1 MTIKKAQRLGVK
13 DEVVGAGCH
22 DSIPRFAVCI
32 LNHWTSFQCA
42 MHTRPGTPKIQPI
55 TKHHSKKKNPSAHPM
70 CCAYKATPNSLVLAI
85 IVSISSLSRL
95 ICCAMLPALSNHD
108 AERVHAF
115 VQQNMHYYPIFNR
128 WMDATQK
135 RITGRLFFWQAE
147 DHYAWRDLMSA
158 MMQSGI
164 VTAVHEASSP
174 SISSNPPSVHTSNVQ
189 PGPLPSPLVATSCT
203 ASTPNV
209 QFEGPIPTP
218 GSLSFTMPL
227 SSSAVASP
235 GVHRM
240 AVNYTPTPLL
250 SEAQPYFPP
259 YLPMPPQNVP
269 NQPWFDPSS
278 HQSFARIPPPGSGQ
292 LELNPHMNPTFG
304 QPASSAS
311 RALGSANVIAQP
323 ISPDTHGAEA
333 RKKRQR
339 EPHLD
344 LNAGASD
351 DGHAEKRARCTQSKE
366 EIDKQRRERYQEV
379 RDEVNKQR
387 RERYKQLYA
396 QKKDSINARRRER
409 YQEANKDNINE
420 QRRQRYQEADTDNIN
435 EHRRQ
440 RYHEADKDNIHE
452 ERRQR
457 YQEADKDNINEQR
470 RERYPE
476 AKDNINEQ
484 RRERYP
490 EAKDNINEQRR
501 ERYPEA

>member
-55 TKHHSKKKNPSAHPM
+55 TKHHSRKKNPSAHPM

-95 ICCAMLPALSNHD
+95 ICCAMLPTLSNHD

-115 VQQNMHYYPIFNR
+115 VQQNMHYYPIFNC

-158 MMQSGI
+158 MMQLGI

-189 PGPLPSPLVATSCT
+189 PGPLPS
-203 ASTPNV
+203 
-209 QFEGPIPTP
+209 
-218 GSLSFTMPL
+218 
-227 SSSAVASP
+227 
-235 GVHRM
+235 
-240 AVNYTPTPLL
+240 
-250 SEAQPYFPP
+250 
-259 YLPMPPQNVP
+259 
-269 NQPWFDPSS
+269 
-278 HQSFARIPPPGSGQ
+278 HQSFARTPPPGSGQ

-304 QPASSAS
+304 QPACSAS
-311 RALGSANVIAQP
+311 RALGSPNVIAQP

-339 EPHLD
+339 EPMQGQAMMDTPKNEHD
-344 LNAGASD
+344 ARKARKKSISKDANDIKRSGTKSISKDENDINNCTRKRRTASMRE
-351 DGHAEKRARCTQSKE
+351 DGSDIKRQTRTTSMSKDGSDIKRRTRTTSMSTDGSDIKRRTRTTSTRKDGNDIKRRTRTTSMSKDGSDIQRQRTTSMSKDGSDIQRRTRRTRTTSMSKDGSDILRCTRRTKTTSMSKGE
-366 EIDKQRRERYQEV
+366 RGGLMHWKCKGCATNACLDQRPMRILPTSSATSLTTWKWS
-379 RDEVNKQR
+379 VNIVT
-387 RERYKQLYA
+387 LYVGVPSGRPFVA
-396 QKKDSINARRRER
+396 V
-409 YQEANKDNINE
+409 
-420 QRRQRYQEADTDNIN
+420 
-435 EHRRQ
+435 
-440 RYHEADKDNIHE
+440 ADK
-452 ERRQR
+452 
-457 YQEADKDNINEQR
+457 
-470 RERYPE
+470 
-476 AKDNINEQ
+476 
-484 RRERYP
+484 
-490 EAKDNINEQRR
+490 
-501 ERYPEA
+501 